1 MYTRFYLP
9 KYIASLLFA
18 WPSGIHFI
26 SLKLLVYRLFI
37 YISFYKK
44 RKEEANT
51 VAASTN
57 GTPSVPK
64 PKTISEN
71 GSSVET
77 QDKVVIREALST
89 VSAHEE
95 WTTSAVSGQRPKP
108 CYEVCHMFYCLSCFV
123 TCRTI
128 ILFSFFFTLFTF
140 VTLTWILTAAAWS
153 TYTARQ
159 NVYIMWKPQR
169 ALS

>member
-57 GTPSVPK
+57 GTPSVPE

-71 GSSVET
+71 GSSEET

-108 CYEVCHMFYCLSCFV
+108 CYEVCHMFYCLSCF
-123 TCRTI
+123 
-128 ILFSFFFTLFTF
+128 FTLFTF
-140 VTLTWILTAAAWS
+140 VTLTLILTAAAWS